1 MNKKEYLGIILIAL
15 ASISIILFLYSNNR
29 ELKKANTML
38 QLEKQVLIDNTDSF
52 EYLNSITVDTFEN
65 RIKNKEDIFVYIGN
79 S

>member
-65 RIKNKEDIFVYIGN
+65 RIKNKEDILSI
-79 S
+79 

>member
-52 EYLNSITVDTFEN
+52 EYLNSITVD
-65 RIKNKEDIFVYIGN
+65 
-79 S
+79 

>member
-38 QLEKQVLIDNTDSF
+38 
-52 EYLNSITVDTFEN
+52 
-65 RIKNKEDIFVYIGN
+65 G
-79 S
+79 

>member
-52 EYLNSITVDTFEN
+52 EYLNSDKV
-65 RIKNKEDIFVYIGN
+65 RIIV
-79 S
+79 